1 MTAIL
6 SNLQIE
12 ILQILVTICSVS
24 FLYCFI
30 VGEITRNNSQMDKLW
45 SLLPPVYLWVM
56 AAMGGMTARL
66 VVMAV
71 LSTLWGARLTYNFGR
86 KGAYS
91 IKFWSGEED
100 YRWKWLRETR
110 IFQSKLVWAVFDLL
124 FIALYQNVLVLL
136 TTVPALFC
144 VGSAVPFGWLDVVAC
159 VLVMSF
165 LVIETVAD
173 EQQWKFQTAKWGMIK
188 SGRKLDELPA
198 PYCKGFNTTGLWAVS
213 RHPNYLGEQ
222 GIWASFYI
230 FSIAAG
236 AGVLNWSIAG
246 ALLLIMLF
254 QGSSWLGELI
264 TSSKY
269 PAYADYRKKVSKFI
283 PLKSLVRK

>member
-136 TTVPALFC
+136 TTIPALFC

-254 QGSSWLGELI
+254 QGSAWLGELI